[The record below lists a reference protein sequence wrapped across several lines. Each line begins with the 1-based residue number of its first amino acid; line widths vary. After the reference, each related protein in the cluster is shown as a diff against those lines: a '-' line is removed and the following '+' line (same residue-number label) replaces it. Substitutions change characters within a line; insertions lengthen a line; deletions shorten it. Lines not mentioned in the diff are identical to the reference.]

1 LLINIYQEAG
11 YLYIGRSSHLQKQ
24 IIPVV
29 IRTKD
34 SAKVAE
40 ALFSTLANL
49 EPGCEIQEINT
60 PNLSLNLT
68 SEACGFAQR

>member
-11 YLYIGRSSHLQKQ
+11 YLYIGRSSYLQEQ

-29 IRTKD
+29 IRIID

-40 ALFSTLANL
+40 AFFGTLEHL
-49 EPGCEIQEINT
+49 ESDLEIQEIIMSD
-60 PNLSLNLT
+60 LSLNLRLKRV
-68 SEACGFAQR
+68 G